1 MRLRI
6 FNHWFLIFFILL
18 KFNSDVFA
26 QLFIVN
32 QSNYDSVIA
41 INSNFRLVALKS
53 ECVKQDIKYA
63 TADNFTHK
71 VVYDTAT
78 LFLSLDAHAALLK
91 VIDFLK
97 PHNVG
102 LVIYDAYRPYRY
114 TVKFWEIIHDD
125 RYVADPK
132 KGSRH
137 NRGCAVDVG
146 LYDLKTGKP
155 LDMPTAYDDF
165 SEKAAANSKD
175 RTKLQSKNVELLQQA
190 MTCNGFQ
197 LFATEWWH
205 FDYSGYQQYPIY
217 DISFQELSK

>member
-1 MRLRI
+1 MKLR
-6 FNHWFLIFFILL
+6 NVILL
-18 KFNSDVFA
+18 ALLFFGSANSLFA
-26 QLFIVN
+26 QLNVISDF
-32 QSNYDSVIA
+32 NYDSLLNV
-41 INSNFRLVALKS
+41 NSNYGLVPFKS
-53 ECVKQDIKYA
+53 DLIREKIMYA
-63 TADNFTHK
+63 TDNNFTK
-71 VVYDTAT
+71 KIVYDTAAVY
-78 LFLSLDAHAALLK
+78 LSLDARNALLR
-91 VIDFLK
+91 VAEMLK
-97 PHNVG
+97 SLNVG

-146 LYDLKTGKP
+146 LFDLKTGQF

-165 SEKAAANSKD
+165 SEKASVSSKD
-175 RTKLQSKNVELLQQA
+175 RTKLQAKNVELLQKA

-205 FDYSGYQQYPIY
+205 FDYEGWEKYPIY
-217 DISFQELSK
+217 DISFQDLNK